1 MPTCARLLVATP
13 LYPPDPGGPATY
25 AQILE
30 TMLPEQGTV
39 VEVVK
44 FGNVRHLPKLV
55 RHLVYFFNVLRSA
68 KHADAILALDPVSVG
83 LPSAL
88 VAKLLKKRF
97 YVKVVGDYA
106 WEQGRQR
113 FGLTMDLDTFIHARH
128 MPLQVRVLR
137 ALQRY
142 VARQAT
148 RIIVPSYYLQNI
160 VGSWG
165 IQQDRISVVYNAV
178 TPAVSSVCPSVLS
191 EVRRPLILTIGRLVP
206 WKHIDGIIDALER
219 VGSEGVPTTLAIVGT
234 GPLEQSL
241 MQKAA
246 ESRTDILFLG
256 QQDRRGTEGALA
268 SADILVLNSSYEGL
282 SHVLIE
288 ALMQG
293 KAIIA
298 TNAGGNP
305 ELIEDGVNGILIPVG
320 DTPALASAIMR
331 LSEDSR
337 LRALIEEGARAS
349 RARFSLPAMITGT
362 ITALTQ

>member
-1 MPTCARLLVATP
+1 MFTCARLLVATP

-25 AQILE
+25 ARILE

-44 FGNVRHLPKLV
+44 FGNVRHLPKLF
-55 RHLVYFFNVLRSA
+55 RHVMYFFNVLHSA
-68 KHADAILALDPVSVG
+68 RHADAILALDPVSVG

-88 VAKLLKKRF
+88 AAKLLKKRF

-113 FGLTMDLDTFIHARH
+113 FGLAMDLDIFIQARH

-148 RIIVPSYYLQNI
+148 RIIVPSYYLQKI

-165 IQQDRISVVYNAV
+165 IPQERISVVYNAV
-178 TPAVSSVCPSVLS
+178 SPAALSVCPTVLA

-206 WKHIDGIIDALER
+206 WKHIDGIIDAMDRLDA
-219 VGSEGVPTTLAIVGT
+219 EGLPATLAIVGT

-241 MQKAA
+241 MQKAG
-246 ESRTDILFLG
+246 ESRTDVLFLG
-256 QQDRRGTEGALA
+256 QQNKEGTHGALA
-268 SADILVLNSSYEGL
+268 AADILVLNSSYEGL

-288 ALMQG
+288 ALVEG

-305 ELIEDGVNGILIPVG
+305 ELIEDGVNGILVNVG
-320 DTPALASAIMR
+320 DTAGLARAMR
-331 LSEDSR
+331 LLCEDSR
-337 LRALIEEGARAS
+337 LRSLLEEGARVS
-349 RARFSLPAMITGT
+349 SARFSTSGMISGT
-362 ITALTQ
+362 MTALTQ